1 MLIRKRQLAAKIETA
16 EGIAE
21 ALTAA
26 EAKFLVYNPK
36 VSHNT
41 EMFTRD
47 PVRSSFSG
55 MGKIAGKRPADLS
68 FRLELRGSGTKT
80 IDPAWITLLK
90 GCGFESNVLKSIA
103 IGAITGGPFQHG
115 EIITGG
121 TSAGKGRVIFNT
133 ATGATKVYYVI
144 VSGTLQTGEVLTGD
158 TSAASATTS
167 GAPVTEGQE
176 YRPISSGVSSLTLG
190 CYEDGVLK
198 MIKGA
203 RGNVKFGFKSG
214 EPVMLDFTFQGVEA
228 GITDVA
234 LLAAIAHETQK
245 PPSLLSATLL
255 LDAYAAR
262 IGEMN
267 IDVNNVLSARDDLND
282 SRGILSFQITN
293 RNISGGLNPEM
304 VSVATYDFYSK
315 FFGNTEITL
324 ALTAGAA
331 TGNMFKFYAPRLQL
345 TKVDDEDKN
354 GLQVAKCAFEL
365 NGSAAGEDE
374 FSFCQL

>member
-1 MLIRKRQLAAKIETA
+1 MLIRKRQLAAKIEGTEGTA
-16 EGIAE
+16 ET
-21 ALTAA
+21 LTAA

-36 VSHNT
+36 VAHEI

-55 MGKIAGKRPADLS
+55 MGKIAGKRPAGLS

-90 GCGFESNVLKSIA
+90 GCGFESNVLKSIN

-115 EIITGG
+115 ETITGG

-133 ATGATKVYYVI
+133 ATGATKVYYVVI
-144 VSGTLQTGEVLTGD
+144 TGILQTGEVLTGG
-158 TSAASATTS
+158 TSAATSTSS

-176 YRPISSGVSSLTLG
+176 YRPISTNVSSLTLG

-198 MIKGA
+198 LIKGA

-214 EPVMLDFTFQGVEA
+214 EPVMLDFSFQGVEA

-234 LLAAIAHETQK
+234 LLTAIAHETQK

-267 IDVNNVLSARDDLND
+267 ISVNNTLAARDDIND
-282 SRGILSFQITN
+282 SRGLLSFQITD
-293 RNISGGLNPEM
+293 RNISGEFNPEM
-304 VSVATYDFYSK
+304 VTVATYDFFTK
-315 FFGNTEITL
+315 FFGNTDITL
-324 ALTAGAA
+324 ALNAGAA
-331 TGNMFKFYAPRLQL
+331 TGNMFKFYSPRLQI
-345 TKVDDEDKN
+345 TKINDEDRE
-354 GLQVAKCAFEL
+354 GLQLAKCSFDL
-365 NGSAAGEDE
+365 NGSVNGEDE
-374 FSFCQL
+374 FSFVQL

>member
-1 MLIRKRQLAAKIETA
+1 MLIRKRQLAVKIEA
-16 EGIAE
+16 VEGTAE
-21 ALTAA
+21 ALTAE
-26 EAKFLVYNPK
+26 EAKLLVYNPK
-36 VSHNT
+36 VTHDI

-47 PVRSSFSG
+47 PVRSTFSG
-55 MGKIAGKRPADLS
+55 MGKIAGKRPAGLS
-68 FRLELRGSGTKT
+68 FKLELRGSGTKT
-80 IDPAWITLLK
+80 TDPAWITLLK

-121 TSAGKGRVIFNT
+121 TSSGKGRVIFNT
-133 ATGATKVYYVI
+133 ATGAAKVYYVI
-144 VSGTLQTGEVLTGD
+144 VTGTLQTGEVLTGD
-158 TSAASATTS
+158 TSAASATSS
-167 GAPVTEGQE
+167 GAPAVEGQE

-234 LLAAIAHETQK
+234 LLTAIAHETTK

-267 IDVNNVLSARDDLND
+267 IDVNNSLAARDDIND
-282 SRGILSFQITN
+282 ARGLLSYQITN

-304 VSVATYDFYSK
+304 VTVATYDFYTK
-315 FFGNTEITL
+315 FFGSTDIVL
-324 ALTAGAA
+324 ALNAGAT
-331 TGNMFKFYAPRLQL
+331 TGNMFKFFAPRLQL
-345 TKVDDEDKN
+345 TKVDDTDRD
-354 GLQVAKCAFEL
+354 GMALAQCSFEL
-365 NGSAAGEDE
+365 NGSAAGDNEM
-374 FSFCQL
+374 SIVSL